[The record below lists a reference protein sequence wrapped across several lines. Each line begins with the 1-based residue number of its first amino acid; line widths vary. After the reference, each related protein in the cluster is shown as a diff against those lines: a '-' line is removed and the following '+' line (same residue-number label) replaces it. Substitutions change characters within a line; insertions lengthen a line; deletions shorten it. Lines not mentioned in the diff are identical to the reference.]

1 MRNLKLFMTSITGFM
16 FAAFVGCGNGG
27 PMKIPEYSL
36 INKNISKFWEQ
47 PFSQESEPHIAADY
61 MHCIKTGNDYAPQAV
76 KIEIENLE
84 NQEVQISCTKDFSDY
99 DTVISDGSTV
109 VFDNL
114 YTATHYF
121 YRVKL
126 GENNYSAIGEFR
138 TAESP
143 RTISIDGLINT
154 RDLGGYRTVNG
165 KRVRQGL
172 VYRGS
177 SLERITKSEH
187 LLNKGLSTQGY
198 EFMRYTLGICFE
210 LDLVGSKQESS
221 YKGAEWNFA
230 SYTCPVYNLI
240 DDTETIASIIKEFA
254 KKSNYP
260 MYLHCSLGR
269 DRTGEIALLLN
280 ALLGVEYKTLVREYE
295 LSFFSVIGNEN
306 CDCFGG
312 NWRSNQAQAEA
323 LLTNF
328 YQIYN
333 TIDNSFSDSKYPLFM
348 DKTEAYLLSIGVL
361 QDEINIIRQIML
373 EEIEN

>member
-1 MRNLKLFMTSITGFM
+1 
-16 FAAFVGCGNGG
+16 
-27 PMKIPEYSL
+27 
-36 INKNISKFWEQ
+36 
-47 PFSQESEPHIAADY
+47 
-61 MHCIKTGNDYAPQAV
+61 
-76 KIEIENLE
+76 
-84 NQEVQISCTKDFSDY
+84 
-99 DTVISDGSTV
+99 
-109 VFDNL
+109 
-114 YTATHYF
+114 
-121 YRVKL
+121 
-126 GENNYSAIGEFR
+126 
-138 TAESP
+138 
-143 RTISIDGLINT
+143 
-154 RDLGGYRTVNG
+154 
-165 KRVRQGL
+165 
-172 VYRGS
+172 
-177 SLERITKSEH
+177 
-187 LLNKGLSTQGY
+187 
-198 EFMRYTLGICFE
+198 MRYTLGICFE

-260 MYLHCSLGR
+260 MYLHCSIGR